1 MGPPS
6 RLWRW
11 QQQSVR
17 PVFRGTPEKKTS
29 ANTNCGARR
38 ERGRPLEPKVCPI
51 ICCGLKAEPPER
63 GRGTP
68 RDSRTSRR
76 RKNDEVLGT
85 LEPLR
90 HSRGLDDERLPPEDP
105 FPTGISSPMAFHPL
119 HLPLPALP
127 KCGLRHVSPEHS
139 SRTFEMHRRKFAASG
154 AAARKIAEPQ
164 PPACS
169 RGKDTWSGGTGGQ
182 ARTSLGHVTGS
193 NAKLARGH
201 APLLIFSCAARPS
214 LIEKRRGARRAWV
227 ALASPHA

>member
-1 MGPPS
+1 MPDLTVLDPREGPPGGSQPPRFSFARRTS
-6 RLWRW
+6 RVLGAAGSSPAPWGRRRARGGGSNK
-11 QQQSVR
+11 SVR

-68 RDSRTSRR
+68 RDSRSSRR

-90 HSRGLDDERLPPEDP
+90 HNQGLDDERLPPEGP
-105 FPTGISSPMAFHPL
+105 FPTGITSPMASHPL

-139 SRTFEMHRRKFAASG
+139 SRTR
-154 AAARKIAEPQ
+154 
-164 PPACS
+164 
-169 RGKDTWSGGTGGQ
+169 
-182 ARTSLGHVTGS
+182 
-193 NAKLARGH
+193 
-201 APLLIFSCAARPS
+201 
-214 LIEKRRGARRAWV
+214 
-227 ALASPHA
+227 